1 MTRKNLLVA
10 SLSLCLLTYAAGTA
24 HATPSVKNSWKTR
37 YAAACATLRTAA
49 DQCLICH
56 ASSNA
61 SIDYLNSYGTLLL
74 DNNHNFA
81 AAEPVD
87 SDGDGR
93 TNVQE
98 ILTDCTLPGDNMSP
112 TDGSTWGAIKSLF
125 R

>member
-24 HATPSVKNSWKTR
+24 QATSSIKNNWKTR
-37 YAAACATLRTAA
+37 YATACATLRTAA

-56 ASSNA
+56 TSSSANL
-61 SIDYLNSYGTLLL
+61 SNLNSYGTLLM
-74 DNNHNFA
+74 NNGRDFA
-81 AAEPVD
+81 AAEPID

-93 TNVQE
+93 TNLQE
-98 ILTDCTLPGDNMSP
+98 IMTDCTRPGDITSP
-112 TDGSTWGAIKSLF
+112 TAGTTWGTIKSIY